1 MITAEG
7 EAISGIAPRSRD
19 SASDVSIDV
28 SSRGEQWAGLG
39 WLGWLGWAGLGWAG
53 LGWGETWKL
62 GNLIFHQSLITWSH
76 VLGIYL
82 KYASTN
88 IIIYSKETKLIENFI
103 LEPERRDF

>member
-1 MITAEG
+1 MTKLPCPDPMITAEG

-28 SSRGEQWAGLG
+28 SSRGEHWAGL
-39 WLGWLGWAGLGWAG
+39 AG

-62 GNLIFHQSLITWSH
+62 GNLIFHQSLITRSH
-76 VLGIYL
+76 VMGIYL

-88 IIIYSKETKLIENFI
+88 IIIYSKETRLIENFI

>member
-39 WLGWLGWAGLGWAG
+39 WAELG
-53 LGWGETWKL
+53 
-62 GNLIFHQSLITWSH
+62 
-76 VLGIYL
+76 
-82 KYASTN
+82 
-88 IIIYSKETKLIENFI
+88 
-103 LEPERRDF
+103 